1 MNRTKERCLRRMDLD
16 ERKNNRGFSLIEL
29 IVVLVILGL
38 LATVVGPKV
47 MDRLGKGKSEI
58 AKLQIDQLEGA
69 LGLFRFDVG
78 RYPTTSEGLASLIE
92 ASGLQNWT
100 GPYLDKRT
108 LPKDPWG
115 RTYQYRSPG
124 QHGDFDLWSWGADGV
139 QGGQSDRADISS
151 W

>member
-1 MNRTKERCLRRMDLD
+1 MKTSKK
-16 ERKNNRGFSLIEL
+16 RKDRGFSLIEL

-47 MDRLGKGKSEI
+47 MDRLGKGKAEI
-58 AKLQIDQLEGA
+58 AKLQVHDLEGS

-78 RYPTTSEGLASLIE
+78 RYPSSAEALSALIE
-92 ASGLQNWT
+92 NPGIENWS
-100 GPYLDKRT
+100 GPYLSKNT

-115 RTYQYRSPG
+115 REYQYRSPG
-124 QHGDFDLWSWGADGV
+124 QHNPDYDLWSAGADGV
-139 QGGQSDRADISS
+139 EGGEGDNADITS

>member
-1 MNRTKERCLRRMDLD
+1 MEERRRTG
-16 ERKNNRGFSLIEL
+16 NNRGFNLIEL

-38 LATVVGPKV
+38 LATIVGPRV
-47 MDRLGKGKSEI
+47 MDKLSKGKVEI

-78 RYPTTSEGLASLIE
+78 RYPNTGEGLVALLDNPGID
-92 ASGLQNWT
+92 NWA
-100 GPYLDKRT
+100 GPYLDKQS

-115 RTYQYRSPG
+115 REYQYRSPG
-124 QHGDFDLWSWGADGV
+124 LHGDYDLYSFGADGV
-139 QGGQSDRADISS
+139 EGGESDNADVTS

>member
-1 MNRTKERCLRRMDLD
+1 MKKLEKKRIKREQ
-16 ERKNNRGFSLIEL
+16 GFSLIEL

-38 LATVVGPKV
+38 LATIVGPRV
-47 MDRLGKGKSEI
+47 MDRLSEGKSEI

-78 RYPTTSEGLASLIE
+78 RYPTTSEGLRALIE
-92 ASGLQNWT
+92 NPGVENWS
-100 GPYLDKRT
+100 GPYLDKQT

-115 RTYQYRSPG
+115 REYQYRYPG
-124 QHGDFDLWSWGADGV
+124 QNGEYDLYSYGADGNE
-139 QGGQSDRADISS
+139 GGDDANADITN